1 MGSER
6 PPIDGRWP
14 LVSVLIP
21 AHNHERFVL
30 RCLDSVLEDP
40 YPTKELVIVD
50 DGSVDGTAGKISQ
63 WIARHEGELPVIFR
77 RRENRGVAA
86 TLNELASLARG
97 DFLKLGASDDF
108 LLPGGLEAQVRYL
121 QAHPRKWAVV
131 GDSVVVD
138 CYGNRLHDSG
148 MRGLHRVDKRQ
159 YATDEGIRRAV
170 IRHWAIGGPVALLRR
185 TAPGAIAGWTEEL
198 RIDDWDFF
206 LRLVAHDALGFID
219 LPVCG
224 YRLHDANLSKTR
236 HVATRVANL
245 AESRRVALR
254 RVELFDGPDR
264 QLLKAQAHYIGA
276 KIAFLQRRPLRVALR
291 MAACLALRGVSRMR
305 LPSAHPEAERA

>member
-1 MGSER
+1 
-6 PPIDGRWP
+6 
-14 LVSVLIP
+14 
-21 AHNHERFVL
+21 
-30 RCLDSVLEDP
+30 
-40 YPTKELVIVD
+40 
-50 DGSVDGTAGKISQ
+50 
-63 WIARHEGELPVIFR
+63 
-77 RRENRGVAA
+77 
-86 TLNELASLARG
+86 
-97 DFLKLGASDDF
+97 
-108 LLPGGLEAQVRYL
+108 
-121 QAHPRKWAVV
+121 
-131 GDSVVVD
+131 
-138 CYGNRLHDSG
+138 
-148 MRGLHRVDKRQ
+148 
-159 YATDEGIRRAV
+159 
-170 IRHWAIGGPVALLRR
+170 VALLRR

>member
-1 MGSER
+1 MGSE
-6 PPIDGRWP
+6 WP

-40 YPTKELVIVD
+40 YPAKEVVIID
-50 DGSVDGTAGKISQ
+50 DGSIDGTPGKIAQ
-63 WIARHEGELPVIFR
+63 WIARHESTLPIIYR

-138 CYGNRLHDSG
+138 CYGNRVHESG
-148 MRGLHRVDKRQ
+148 MRGLHHADKRQ
-159 YATDEGIRRAV
+159 YATDDGIRRAV

-185 TAPGAIAGWTEEL
+185 SVPGAISGWTEEL

-206 LRLVAHDALGFID
+206 LRLVARDALGFID